1 MNILK
6 NLLQGKAHL
15 LTLSKEEVEIL
26 TYLMCNRQDFESWF
40 AGQAQA
46 HPKIKF
52 VFYYPTAIDLY
63 FDSFKLFTVYFKKDS
78 RGEVVFNQAKLSQ
91 LNRDSLNSHNWKP
104 FKDAI
109 VSYLIM
115 AQERNTDLQ
124 FKRLHALHEY
134 QAICNGEATPNNSKG
149 NLFFLNLSPA
159 QMAITESSI
168 S

>member
-1 MNILK
+1 MNFLK
-6 NLLQGKAHL
+6 NLLQSKTHL

-26 TYLMCNRQDFESWF
+26 TYLMCNRQDFENWF
-40 AGQAQA
+40 AGQATA

-52 VFYYPTAIDLY
+52 VFFYPTAIDLY

-78 RGEVVFNQAKLSQ
+78 RDEVTFSQAKLSQ
-91 LNRDSLNSHNWKP
+91 LNRDSLNSQNWKP

-109 VSYLIM
+109 VSYLVM

-134 QAICNGEATPNNSKG
+134 QAICNGEAAPKASNG
-149 NLFFLNLSPA
+149 HPFFLNLSPA
-159 QMAITESSI
+159 QMAITESTL
-168 S
+168 